1 VAARVSAREL
11 IGRAGELAELEA
23 ALAEATAG
31 AATLA
36 FVSGES
42 GVGKSRLLNELL
54 ERAHAAGGRCFGGEC
69 VELGDDELPY
79 APLVAAL
86 RPLVRANDPVL
97 DDLTASDRAG
107 LASLV
112 PELAAGD
119 GARSALP
126 ASTTAPREGDSP
138 RRTLEGLLALLE
150 RLSEEA
156 PVVLWLD
163 DAQWADRSTRSFLA
177 YLGGSLPEE
186 TRLLT
191 VIAYRS
197 DELGR
202 RHPLRPLLAE
212 LGRGERV
219 RRIELAPFGREE
231 LAAQLHDILGEAPPA
246 AAVERF
252 YERSEGNPLFTEELL
267 AAGSDGRGVLPSTL
281 RDALLL
287 RVERLP
293 ESARAALR
301 VLAAASRASHRLLA
315 DACGLGEAALAEGLR
330 EAAEAHLVVVGRDD
344 RYGFRH
350 ALIREVIYDDLL
362 PGERAEIHL
371 CLARALEG
379 QLPVTEDP
387 ALVAAAVA
395 HHFNVAGDQPEA
407 LRSAVAAAR
416 VAEGVQAP
424 GTTAALL
431 DRALALWPRVPEPEE
446 RAGIDRVELLALAAR
461 AHGDDADEVHSVSL
475 YEQAIA
481 GLDEER
487 EPLRVAGLYAGLVS
501 ARWSLGQ
508 ADAARADIE
517 RALALLPAGE
527 ATHERA
533 RLLEQKARFLLLQG
547 RYEEARD
554 AGVEALA
561 AADAVGALATK
572 AGVLNRLGLTRFFFG
587 EVEDGFAEMRESI
600 ELARR
605 SGSNNQM
612 ATGFVNFADALLFA
626 GRTEEALALVEGGL
640 AEITTGDR
648 SELWLACTRSELLF
662 HLGRWVE
669 AEAAL
674 PKGTRRASGMTLTN
688 LLLRRVSL
696 ALGRGELER
705 ARELVGHVDR
715 TLAEAVEPQYI
726 APAGALRA
734 EVERRSGNVGNARG
748 AIDEAIDRIEFCSE
762 DMARM
767 ELIAAAGVTV
777 EADAAQAARD
787 VGDLEERERALA
799 RAELMAARVDAASD
813 PEAGESH
820 PYGRLAGAYRLT
832 AEADLARAR
841 EDEDA
846 AARSL
851 AAAASWDEL
860 GRPYPA
866 ALARWRAA
874 EALTAGG
881 EREAAGAAATAA
893 RAAAAELGAAWLVG
907 EAEGLIARARL
918 PVRDGAAGNGAGG
931 VTAGSRRGRGVGG
944 GDAATGE
951 PAAENPFGLTPRE
964 QQVLAALVGGATN
977 REIAAELFMAEKT
990 ASVHVSRILAKLGV
1004 RSRTEAAAVAHRTGL
1019 T

>member
-11 IGRAGELAELEA
+11 IGRAAELAELDA
-23 ALAEATAG
+23 AFAEASAG

-54 ERAHAAGGRCFGGEC
+54 ERSAAAGGRCFGGEC

-86 RPLVRANDPVL
+86 RPLVRAGDPVL
-97 DDLTASDRAG
+97 GDLTVADRAG

-112 PELAAGD
+112 AELAGEEGASSASLAGA
-119 GARSALP
+119 G
-126 ASTTAPREGDSP
+126 APREGEAP
-138 RRTLEGLLALLE
+138 RRALEGLLALLE
-150 RLSEEA
+150 RMAEEA

-163 DAQWADRSTRSFLA
+163 DAQWADRSTRSFIA

-231 LAAQLHDILGEAPPA
+231 LAAQLRDILGEEPA
-246 AAVERF
+246 AGAVERF

-267 AAGSDGRGVLPSTL
+267 AVGSDGRGHLPSTL

-287 RVERLP
+287 RVEQLP
-293 ESARAALR
+293 DSARTALR
-301 VLAAASRASHRLLA
+301 VLAAASRASHPLLA
-315 DACGLGEAALAEGLR
+315 DSTGLGEAALAEGLR

-371 CLARALEG
+371 CLAQALERL
-379 QLPVTEDP
+379 LPGTDDP

-416 VAEGVQAP
+416 AAEGVQAP

-431 DRALALWPRVPEPEE
+431 DRALALWPRVPEPEQ
-446 RAGIDRVELLALAAR
+446 RAGVDRVELLRMAAR
-461 AHGDDADEVHSVSL
+461 AHGYDADEVHSISL
-475 YEQAIA
+475 YEQAI
-481 GLDEER
+481 GELDEER
-487 EPLRVAGLYAGLVS
+487 DPVRLAGLYAGLVS

-517 RALALLPAGE
+517 RGLRLLPAGPE
-527 ATHERA
+527 PSHARA

-547 RYEEARD
+547 RYEEASET
-554 AGVEALA
+554 GVEALA
-561 AADAVGALATK
+561 AADAVGAPGTK
-572 AGVLNRLGLTRFFFG
+572 AGVLNRLGLARFFNG
-587 EVEDGFAEMRESI
+587 EVESGLAEMRESI

-605 SGSNNQM
+605 SHSNNQV
-612 ATGFVNFADALLFA
+612 ATTFVNYADALLFA
-626 GRTEEALALVEGGL
+626 GRSEEALAQIDQGL
-640 AEITTGDR
+640 AEITPGDR
-648 SELWLACTRSELLF
+648 SELWLAITRSELLY
-662 HLGRWVE
+662 HLGRWDE

-674 PKGTRRASGMTLTN
+674 PKTARRASGMTLSN
-688 LLLRRVSL
+688 LLLRQISL
-696 ALGRGELER
+696 ALGRGDLER
-705 ARELVGHVDR
+705 ARELVER
-715 TLAEAVEPQYI
+715 AEKTLAEAVEPQYI

-734 EVERRSGNVGNARG
+734 EIERRSGAIGCARE
-748 AIDEAIDRIEFCSE
+748 AIDEAIDRIEYCSD

-787 VGDLEERERALA
+787 VGDREERERAVA
-799 RAELMAARVDAASD
+799 RAELMAARVEAASD
-813 PEAGESH
+813 PEAGDAH
-820 PYGRLAGAYRLT
+820 PYGRLAVAYRLT

-846 AARSL
+846 AERALS
-851 AAAASWDEL
+851 AAAAWDEL
-860 GRPYPA
+860 IRPYPA
-866 ALARWRAA
+866 AVARWRAA
-874 EALTAGG
+874 EALTARG
-881 EREAAGAAATAA
+881 ERGPASTEAAAA
-893 RAAAAELGAAWLVG
+893 RAAAEELGAAWLTS

-918 PVRDGAAGNGAGG
+918 PVRAAGAAGNG
-931 VTAGSRRGRGVGG
+931 
-944 GDAATGE
+944 
-951 PAAENPFGLTPRE
+951 AAENPFGLTPRE
-964 QQVLAALVGGATN
+964 RQVLAALVGGATN